1 MINFRDWAK
10 FSLFVFTSVLTACSN
25 KPTFTNNP
33 TLIGNPNP
41 RVPQAAIVT
50 FNANEAVTTFIDVSD
65 GTNDWRLIYDDSYDP
80 SLGLGVVGMR
90 PGREHSIR
98 VTIRNTNGAE
108 TTANEI
114 FSFTTPT
121 LPDTG
126 VEFPPID
133 VRESKPEAMEP
144 GVTLFNP
151 RRRQVGR
158 GQEIANFNAEFGML
172 VVLDDAGEVLWY
184 YRVDSR
190 ISDFGKLQ
198 NGNLIF
204 VTADF
209 RLLEIDW
216 LGNTLNQWFAEG
228 RPQGDTEGI
237 GVDTLTFH
245 HEIDEL
251 PNGNIIVLGSESK
264 VVNNYYTDEYD
275 ENAPRRDQM
284 VMGDV
289 IVEFE
294 RATGDIVWEWRAFD
308 HMDPYRIGYDTLE
321 ANYWPRRGFPE
332 TVDWSH
338 ANNLLYDELDDSILI
353 NFRYQ
358 AAAMKID
365 RATKEI
371 KWIFG
376 EPSGWGELSRK
387 LLRAEGE
394 LEWPYHQHSP
404 SPTSNGTLLIF
415 DNGNYQARPFQEP
428 TPIQE
433 TYTRAVEY
441 EIDEENMVVRQLWQS
456 EQQGPNS
463 VVSIAMGDVDWL
475 PETQNILVAYG
486 AILDGVTLGQVSW
499 RPETRLQ
506 FNQWTRLREY
516 VRSNPPEIVYE
527 VVLDSG
533 RDDIGWTLFGAERID
548 RVGP

>member
-1 MINFRDWAK
+1 MKNFRDCAK
-10 FSLFVFTSVLTACSN
+10 VSLFVFTSVLAACSN
-25 KPTFTNNP
+25 KPTFTDNP
-33 TLIGNPNP
+33 TLMGNPNP
-41 RVPQAAIVT
+41 SVPQAAIVM
-50 FNANEAVTTFIDVSD
+50 FNASEAVTTFIDVSD
-65 GTNDWRLIYDDSYDP
+65 GTNDWRLTYDDSYDP
-80 SLGLGVVGMR
+80 SIGLGVVGMR
-90 PGREHSIR
+90 PGREHSVR

-108 TTANEI
+108 TIANEI

-151 RRRQVGR
+151 RRRQIGR
-158 GQEIANFNAEFGML
+158 GQEVANFNAGFGML

-216 LGNTLNQWFAEG
+216 LGNTVNQWYAEG

-264 VVNNYYTDEYD
+264 VINDYYTDEYD

-294 RATGDIVWEWRAFD
+294 RATGEIVWEWRAFD
-308 HMDPYRIGYDTLE
+308 HMDPFRIGYDTFLS
-321 ANYWPRRGFPE
+321 NYWVRRGFPE
-332 TVDWSH
+332 TADWSH
-338 ANNLLYDELDDSILI
+338 ANNLLYDERDDSILI

-376 EPSGWGELSRK
+376 EPSGWGELSDK

-394 LEWPYHQHSP
+394 LDWPYHQHSP
-404 SPTSNGTLLIF
+404 SPTPNGTLLVF
-415 DNGNYQARPFQEP
+415 DNGIYQARPFQEP

-433 TYTRAVEY
+433 TYTRTVEY
-441 EIDEENMVVRQLWQS
+441 EIDEESMVVRQLWQS

-463 VVSIAMGDVDWL
+463 VVSFAMGDVDWL
-475 PETQNILVAYG
+475 PETHNILVAYG
-486 AILDGVTLGQVSW
+486 AILDGRTLDQW
-499 RPETRLQ
+499 RPESRVE

-516 VRSNPPEIVYE
+516 VRSSPPEIVYE
-527 VVLDSG
+527 VVLDGG

-548 RVGP
+548 HVGP